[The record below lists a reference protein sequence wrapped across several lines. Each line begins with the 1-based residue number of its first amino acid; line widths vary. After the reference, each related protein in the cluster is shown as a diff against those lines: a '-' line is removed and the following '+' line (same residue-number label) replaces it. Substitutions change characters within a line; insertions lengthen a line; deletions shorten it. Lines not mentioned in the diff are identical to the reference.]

1 MSSDRNRIAA
11 RGIRRR
17 VALNPISDATRDQL
31 LASARPADWRN
42 PDPVTPYDLLVIGA
56 GPAGLAAV
64 EAAIEGGAKVALI
77 ERHLLGGV
85 SLLTGSVPSKSIIR
99 TSRLYADMRR
109 AEKFGAAVP
118 SGISENFAATMERM
132 RRLRARISAYHSAER
147 LKIAGVDLYFG
158 AARFT
163 GRDAITV
170 DGVTVR
176 FGKALIATGAR
187 PVPTVIP
194 GLEQA
199 GYFTSEQAFDLREC
213 PSRLL
218 VIGGGPLGCELAQ
231 AFCRL
236 GSHVVI
242 AQNNPKF
249 LPKEERDAA
258 QLVSESMARDGV
270 EIHLN
275 TTVVAVR
282 TGATGEKLVDLVS
295 DDNKS
300 TIAVDHILTG
310 VGRIPNVE
318 RLDLETAGVACD
330 AVPGIRVDDF
340 LRTTNPQ
347 VYAAGD
353 VCLEYKFTHTAEA
366 SARLAIANALFAG
379 RKKWS
384 ALTIPWCTYTDPE
397 VAHVGLYVGEARD
410 RSIPIKTITV
420 LMHDIDRAMI
430 DGQEKGFVKI
440 HVKEGTDEIL
450 GATIVASHAGEMINE
465 ITLAIDAGI
474 GLSVLATVIHA
485 YPTQASAIK
494 MAADAFAKS
503 LIKPPAPYDIG
514 RPAWP
519 TE

>member
-1 MSSDRNRIAA
+1 MLAYRDRIAA
-11 RGIRRR
+11 RGIRKR
-17 VALNPISDATRDQL
+17 VALNPILDADRDKL
-31 LASARPADWRN
+31 MAYARPAGWRN
-42 PDPVTPYDLLVIGA
+42 PDRTEPYDLLVIGA

-64 EAAIEGGAKVALI
+64 KAAIEGGAKVALI
-77 ERHLLGGV
+77 ENHLLGGV

-118 SGISENFAATMERM
+118 GGIQENFSATMERM
-132 RRLRARISAYHSAER
+132 RRLRTRIAEYHSAER

-163 GRDAITV
+163 GPDAV
-170 DGVTVR
+170 MVGGVTIR

-187 PVPTVIP
+187 PVPTIIP

-199 GYFTSEQAFDLREC
+199 GYFTSEKAFDLTEC
-213 PSRLL
+213 PRRLL

-242 AQNNPKF
+242 AQNEPKF
-249 LPKEERDAA
+249 LPREERDAA
-258 QLVSESMARDGV
+258 RLLSESLARDGV
-270 EIHLN
+270 QIHLN

-282 TGATGEKLVDLVS
+282 RAATGEKLVDLVD
-295 DDNKS
+295 DDNKN
-300 TIAVDHILTG
+300 TIAVDDILTG

-318 RLDLETAGVACD
+318 GLGLEQAEVACD

-340 LRTTNPQ
+340 LRTTNRQ
-347 VYAAGD
+347 IYAAGD
-353 VCLEYKFTHTAEA
+353 VCMAYKFTHTAEA
-366 SARLAIANALFAG
+366 SARLAVANALFGG
-379 RKKWS
+379 RKSWS
-384 ALTIPWCTYTDPE
+384 ALTVPWCTYTDPE
-397 VAHVGLYVGEARD
+397 VAHVGLYVSQARD

-420 LMHDIDRAMI
+420 MMQDTDRAII

-440 HVKEGTDEIL
+440 HIREGTDEIL

-485 YPTQASAIK
+485 YPTQAGAIK
-494 MAADAFAKS
+494 MAADAFARS
-503 LIKPPAPYDIG
+503 LIRPVQTNDIAKPE
-514 RPAWP
+514 WP
-519 TE
+519 IE